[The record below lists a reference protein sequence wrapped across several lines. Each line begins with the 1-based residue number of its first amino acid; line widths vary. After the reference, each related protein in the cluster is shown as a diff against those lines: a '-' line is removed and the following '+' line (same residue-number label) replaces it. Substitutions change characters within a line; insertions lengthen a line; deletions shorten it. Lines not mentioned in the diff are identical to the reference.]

1 MGLGGVVAGVV
12 GLIMPVGCGGLPRVA
27 SRWSGLSRGQGFL
40 QDRGGQEMS
49 SACLRGGECLEVPEP
64 GKQEVGPGVVGLVAQ
79 DGAAGVAG
87 DDGGDGHQPQPDRP
101 GLPGAGGGVGQGE
114 QLGEGQQAC
123 GPGPRSGTRYGSVRN
138 PAKGGG
144 RARCLLRSG
153 CGPLA
158 AGS

>member
-1 MGLGGVVAGVV
+1 M
-12 GLIMPVGCGGLPRVA
+12 
-27 SRWSGLSRGQGFL
+27 
-40 QDRGGQEMS
+40 
-49 SACLRGGECLEVPEP
+49 
-64 GKQEVGPGVVGLVAQ
+64 VGLVAQ
-79 DGAAGVAG
+79 DGAAGMVG
-87 DDGGDGHQPQPDRP
+87 DDCGDAHQARADRL